1 VSPEDRDTRLRRL
14 AMRSMRRGT
23 KEMDVILMRYFEA
36 EGASLDAAALDRYE
50 ALLEEGDTDLYAW
63 ISGQTPP
70 PERHAEAV
78 AAIQA
83 LLPSTE

>member
-1 VSPEDRDTRLRRL
+1 MSPEDRDTRLRRL

-36 EGASLDAAALDRYE
+36 EGASLDAAALDQYE

-83 LLPSTE
+83 LLPSPE